1 MVTISNDEAKRLDI
15 TPPTR
20 GGEPITIV
28 TANGTSVAYKVK
40 LDRIQIGN
48 ITLTNIDAIIAKG
61 NKLDLGL
68 LGMSFLSRMIVKQ
81 NGSIMTL
88 TKRS

>member
-15 TPPTR
+15 TPPPPR
-20 GGEPITIV
+20 RGEPITIV
-28 TANGTSVAYKVK
+28 TANGTSAAYKVK

-48 ITLTNIDAIIAKG
+48 ITLTNIDAIIT
-61 NKLDLGL
+61 KLDLGL